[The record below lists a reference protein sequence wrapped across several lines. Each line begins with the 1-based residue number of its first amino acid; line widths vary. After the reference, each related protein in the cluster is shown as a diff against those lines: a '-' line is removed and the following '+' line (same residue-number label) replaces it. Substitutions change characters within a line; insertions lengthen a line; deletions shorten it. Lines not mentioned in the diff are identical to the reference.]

1 MYPPGELNRF
11 PACVPPLGGGECARA
26 WRDDRSPRRSTR
38 VPRIPRQVLLL
49 DRPCYVCPVPRPEP
63 LSSHSPCVLVHGADL
78 GDYGGAQMGCILPRQ
93 EGQHVDGEGR
103 PRSAR
108 FRPSATNQRPPK
120 PPRVSPEMK
129 RRRDNSISQ
138 MRKVQY
144 FAGTMSARREKIVF
158 KRLALPVT
166 DSPHVQD
173 RSSSQGV
180 VSPP

>member
-1 MYPPGELNRF
+1 MYVDL
-11 PACVPPLGGGECARA
+11 
-26 WRDDRSPRRSTR
+26 
-38 VPRIPRQVLLL
+38 Q
-49 DRPCYVCPVPRPEP
+49 P
-63 LSSHSPCVLVHGADL
+63 LSSHSPCVSVHGADL

-138 MRKVQY
+138 MRKVQH

-173 RSSSQGV
+173 HSSSQGV
-180 VSPP
+180 ASPPKCGLCRTRTRIRMDVD

>member
-1 MYPPGELNRF
+1 MHMHRF
-11 PACVPPLGGGECARA
+11 DFKLYIEHKIMMFLDFITC
-26 WRDDRSPRRSTR
+26 SF
-38 VPRIPRQVLLL
+38 LL
-49 DRPCYVCPVPRPEP
+49 
-63 LSSHSPCVLVHGADL
+63 HTHVLVN
-78 GDYGGAQMGCILPRQ
+78 
-93 EGQHVDGEGR
+93 GEGR

-166 DSPHVQD
+166 DSPHVQG